1 MTTDL
6 LASISST
13 FLKLDVDI
21 IHFYRNVCIDIIRL
35 VPDDRIIL
43 LLQALVHFVQL
54 VPLDELDVGE
64 DLVLVAEVD
73 AVLGLLHPA
82 DQGAGYGDL
91 LEQEA
96 HLGD

>member
-43 LLQALVHFVQL
+43 LLQALVDLVQL

-82 DQGAGYGDL
+82 DQGAGDGYL